1 MHTLKRVRL
10 AIFLGILPSLVIY
23 LGIAVLPI
31 AISFYYSFL
40 NWDGFSPAVFVGLD
54 NFIEIVKDIVFWS
67 AVKNNIIMMG
77 ASLIF
82 QIPLGLLLAL
92 LLNRPLKGIKIF
104 RTIGFFPVVISS
116 VIVSLTWGML
126 YNTEYGFINGIL
138 SAVGLD
144 AWQHNWLG
152 DPNWAMVSLCIT
164 YIWQNCGFF
173 MVIFLSALQGVSN
186 EVIEAAEMD
195 GATGLKRVLFVTL
208 PMIRDTLWVTVI
220 FSISNSFRVFDLI
233 YVMTAGG
240 PAHNTE
246 VMTIYMYNNS
256 FTSLR
261 FGYGSAVS
269 IFILAFSLIVI
280 YVANKFTNKDN

>member
-1 MHTLKRVRL
+1 VHTLKNIRL
-10 AIFLGILPSLVIY
+10 ALAIGILPSLLIY

-31 AISFYYSFL
+31 GISFYYAFL
-40 NWDGFSPAVFVGLD
+40 DWDGFSEATFVGVD
-54 NFIEIVKDIVFWS
+54 NFVEIAQDPIFWK
-67 AVKNNIIMMG
+67 AVGNNVIMMV
-77 ASLIF
+77 ASLGF
-82 QIPLGLLLAL
+82 QIPLGMLMAL
-92 LLNRPLKGIKIF
+92 LLNQPLKGIKFF
-104 RTIGFFPVVISS
+104 RTVGFFPVVISS

-126 YNTEYGFINGIL
+126 YNTEYGFVNEIL
-138 SAVGLD
+138 KVIGLET
-144 AWQHNWLG
+144 WRQNWLG
-152 DPNWAMVSLCIT
+152 SPQWAMISLCIT

-173 MVIFLSALQGVSN
+173 MVIFLSALQGVSG
-186 EVIEAAEMD
+186 EVLEAAEMD
-195 GATGLKRVLFVTL
+195 GATGWKRALYVTL
-208 PMIRDTLWVTVI
+208 PMIKETIWVTVI

-269 IFILAFSLIVI
+269 LFILVFSLVAI
-280 YVANKFTNKDN
+280 YLAQKLKSKD

>member
-1 MHTLKRVRL
+1 VHTLKNIRL
-10 AIFLGILPSLVIY
+10 ALAIGILPSLLIY

-31 AISFYYSFL
+31 GISFYYAFL
-40 NWDGFSPAVFVGLD
+40 DWDGFSEATFVGLD
-54 NFIEIVKDIVFWS
+54 NFVEIAQDPIFWK
-67 AVKNNIIMMG
+67 AVGNNVIMMV
-77 ASLIF
+77 ASLGF
-82 QIPLGLLLAL
+82 QIPLGMLMAL
-92 LLNRPLKGIKIF
+92 LLNQPLKGIKFF
-104 RTIGFFPVVISS
+104 RTVGFFPVVISS

-126 YNTEYGFINGIL
+126 YNTEYGFVNEIL
-138 SAVGLD
+138 KLLGLET
-144 AWQHNWLG
+144 WRQNWLG
-152 DPNWAMVSLCIT
+152 SPQWAMISLCLT

-173 MVIFLSALQGVSN
+173 MVIFLSALQGVSG
-186 EVIEAAEMD
+186 EVLEAAEMD
-195 GATGLKRVLFVTL
+195 GATGWKRALYVTL
-208 PMIRDTLWVTVI
+208 PMIKETIWVTVI

-269 IFILAFSLIVI
+269 LFILVFSLLAI
-280 YVANKFTNKDN
+280 YLAQKLKSKD